1 MRFRD
6 KASARR
12 HVWDALES
20 AHAARFPYP
29 PHGRIPN
36 FEGAARA
43 AERLLAT
50 PPLARAE
57 IVKVNPDAPQRPLR
71 QALLERG
78 SVVLMPTPRLRGG
91 FLCLDPRRIPAR
103 QRRRAASLSGARAFA
118 REVPLDALPEID
130 CIVCGSVAVT
140 RRGRRAGKGEGY
152 SDLEYAILRELGHP
166 PLPVLTSVHPLQV
179 LEEIPRD
186 RQDLPLS
193 WIATPEET
201 IRVRRPPAPPR
212 GIAWSKLPPEALEAM
227 PVLRELHELRPR
239 RRG

>member
-1 MRFRD
+1 
-6 KASARR
+6 
-12 HVWDALES
+12 
-20 AHAARFPYP
+20 
-29 PHGRIPN
+29 
-36 FEGAARA
+36 
-43 AERLLAT
+43 
-50 PPLARAE
+50 
-57 IVKVNPDAPQRPLR
+57 
-71 QALLERG
+71 
-78 SVVLMPTPRLRGG
+78 
-91 FLCLDPRRIPAR
+91 
-103 QRRRAASLSGARAFA
+103 
-118 REVPLDALPEID
+118 
-130 CIVCGSVAVT
+130 VCGSVAVT

-227 PVLRELHELRPR
+227 PVLRELRA
-239 RRG
+239 RGRG